1 MSALFSN
8 FKEENKNMHE
18 DLSEE
23 QIEYVLKNELL
34 GHIGCHADNITYV
47 VPICYAYDGKCIYGR
62 TYDGMKMKMVRENP
76 NVCFQVEY
84 IENMV
89 KWKSVICWGEFEE
102 LTDIDKRNKAIR
114 VLQDRILAVVESNAL
129 KQSPYWPFS
138 ISDLDNVKGII
149 FRIHLNKKTG
159 RVSS

>member
-1 MSALFSN
+1 
-8 FKEENKNMHE
+8 MHK

-62 TYDGMKMKMVRENP
+62 TYDGMKIKMMRENP

-89 KWKSVICWGEFEE
+89 KWRSVICWGEFEE
-102 LTDIDKRNKAIR
+102 LTDFDKRNKGIR
-114 VLQDRILAVVESNAL
+114 VLEDRVLAVVEINAFN
-129 KQSPYWPFS
+129 QSPYWPFS
-138 ISDLDNVKGII
+138 ISDLDDVKGII

-159 RVSS
+159 RVSA